1 SPTRCSSD
9 LFYDTAA
16 EITGDGWTAEMRIP
30 LSSLRYPKLPEN
42 RWGILVWRNYPRDQ
56 RYAIH
61 SSPLAR
67 GNNCLICT
75 SRELT
80 RLTRLPGGGHLL
92 VAPHATGAPRPRAC
106 PGAAISWGRPTP
118 PASGSASPRPASAR
132 RCATRTP
139 RPTPAWTSSGR

>member
-75 SRELT
+75 SREITGLT
-80 RLTRLPGGGHLL
+80 GLSGGGHVV
-92 VAPHATGAPRPRAC
+92 VAPYVTGQRLDEPEAGLGSPPPEPAPRT
-106 PGAAISWGRPTP
+106 PGGAGHH
-118 PASGSASPRPASAR
+118 G
-132 RCATRTP
+132 
-139 RPTPAWTSSGR
+139 